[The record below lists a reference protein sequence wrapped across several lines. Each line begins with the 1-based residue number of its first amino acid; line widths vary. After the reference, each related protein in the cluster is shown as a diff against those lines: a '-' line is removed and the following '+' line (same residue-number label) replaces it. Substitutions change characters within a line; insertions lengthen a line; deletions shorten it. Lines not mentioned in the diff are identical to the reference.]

1 MCIKAD
7 ENERYR
13 MEELLARPVHAVI
26 AACLKIEADR
36 IRPDSVL
43 AADLGMSPPAKRRL
57 QREIAFIFDC
67 AEPELP
73 ETMKVEEL
81 VKEVAT
87 IEFYRLEADLSDQ
100 TTWYINTF
108 RVHTP
113 CRAAKV
119 PCQ

>member
-1 MCIKAD
+1 MCIKTD
-7 ENERYR
+7 ENERYA
-13 MEELLARPVHAVI
+13 MEELLTRPVHAVI
-26 AACLKIEADR
+26 AECLKIEVAR
-36 IRPDSVL
+36 IRPDSRL

-73 ETMKVEEL
+73 EAMKVEEL

-87 IEFYRLEADLSDQ
+87 IEFYRLEADLSEQ
-100 TTWYINTF
+100 TAWYINPF

-113 CRAAKV
+113 CRSAKV
-119 PCQ
+119 SCQ